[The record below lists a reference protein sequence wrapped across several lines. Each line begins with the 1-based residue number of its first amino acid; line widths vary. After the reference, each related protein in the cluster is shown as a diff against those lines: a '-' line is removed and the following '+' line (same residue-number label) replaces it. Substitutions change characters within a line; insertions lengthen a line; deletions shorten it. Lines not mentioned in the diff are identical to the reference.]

1 MIIKHY
7 KSTLQGTEPAWVLSS
22 CASDSNLYPQD
33 IFLIKILKYKA
44 QNINSIELLNYQF
57 WLTLSWRTV
66 KWKDEVNNLQILFGR
81 KCLYT

>member
-7 KSTLQGTEPAWVLSS
+7 KSTLQGTEPTWVLSS

-44 QNINSIELLNYQF
+44 QNMNSIELQNINF
-57 WLTLSWRTV
+57 
-66 KWKDEVNNLQILFGR
+66 K
-81 KCLYT
+81 LYLEER

>member
-1 MIIKHY
+1 MTIKHY
-7 KSTLQGTEPAWVLSS
+7 KPTLQGTEPTWVLCS
-22 CASDSNLYPQD
+22 CASDPNLYPQD

-66 KWKDEVNNLQILFGR
+66 KWKDEVNNLFEQ
-81 KCLYT
+81 K